1 MKTGIIVKKT
11 GELKVVNI
19 NGISKVSE
27 VQIKNKYIVSLFNS
41 NIRKSKNF
49 KEHFKRYCDWEL
61 DEYVISIFGSKEGNA
76 GSENKFDWPPPED
89 TDIYFGEILIIKSKD
104 NMIQNLN
111 KNIFREFIDIS
122 FGGFEDLGSK
132 DTEEEYDPELD
143 RYESDFVVDDDQ
155 VSYDED
161 YNPED
166 DEEEEEEYHSS
177 TNEENEEEEEY
188 TLHDSSSTEFK
199 IVDNNDDDDD
209 DDDDDDNDDDDN
221 DNNDDDD
228 VQ

>member
-11 GELKVVNI
+11 GELKVVKI
-19 NGISKVSE
+19 NGVSKVSE
-27 VQIKNKYIVSLFNS
+27 VQIENKHIVSVFNS
-41 NIRKSKNF
+41 NIRNSKNF
-49 KEHFKRYCDWEL
+49 KENFKRYCDWEL
-61 DEYVISIFGSKEGNA
+61 DEYVISIFGSKEGKA

-104 NMIQNLN
+104 NIIQDIN
-111 KNIFREFIDIS
+111 KNIFSEFIDIS

-132 DTEEEYDPELD
+132 DTEEEYDPTLD
-143 RYESDFVVDDDQ
+143 VYESDFVVNDDQ

-161 YNPED
+161 YNPEE

-177 TNEENEEEEEY
+177 TNEEDEDEEENEEDEEENEEEEEEY
-188 TLHDSSSTEFK
+188 TLHESSSTEFK

-209 DDDDDDNDDDDN
+209 
-221 DNNDDDD
+221 
-228 VQ
+228 Q